1 MKLDSRSV
9 AVTCRGRA
17 KRKRPR
23 NRLVASSAP
32 AGLLTFSVTSLPKI
46 VSLLTRKL
54 GTTRLPL
61 VAGAM
66 GGEARATRR
75 YREPGR
81 SRPSPKAA
89 AAFSSLGGGLPER
102 SYPDAASSTSFS
114 VSVGDW
120 RSLASQVH

>member
-89 AAFSSLGGGLPER
+89 AAFSSLGWASRALLPRCRELHLVLDLGR
-102 SYPDAASSTSFS
+102 S
-114 VSVGDW
+114 DW